1 MKILLPL
8 TCTILASIYAPSV
21 YAENSWYLGAQ
32 YSAQEVASSP
42 DRELNTAGI
51 IAGYQINKFFA
62 LETRFNI
69 GTSGYSNKYSPDQEY
84 KEDIDTQASL
94 FIKGSYP
101 ISNTF
106 SIFALA
112 GVTKSK
118 YEITTTA
125 HHTDIDG
132 NYTQVYPSFITC
144 SESGFNYGVGLNY
157 KISEA
162 FSLFI
167 DYQVL
172 PDLTI
177 VSGVSSSWNS
187 TNIGVNY
194 SF

>member
-8 TCTILASIYAPSV
+8 TCTILASIYTSSV
-21 YAENSWYLGAQ
+21 CADNSWYLGAQ
-32 YSAQEVASSP
+32 YSVQEVASLP

-51 IAGYQINKFFA
+51 VAGYQFNKFFA
-62 LETRFNI
+62 LETRMNI
-69 GTSGYSNKYSPDQEY
+69 GTSGYSHSRSSDQEY
-84 KEDIDTQASL
+84 KEDIDIQASL

-112 GVTKSK
+112 GVSKSK
-118 YEITTTA
+118 YEITTTR

-132 NYTQVYPSFITC
+132 NYTQIYPHIIKH

-157 KISEA
+157 QISEA
-162 FSLFI
+162 FSLYI

-172 PDLTI
+172 PDLVI
-177 VSGVSSSWNS
+177 SSRDLSSWNS
-187 TNIGVNY
+187 TNIGGSY
-194 SF
+194 TF

>member
-8 TCTILASIYAPSV
+8 TCTILVSTYASSAF
-21 YAENSWYLGAQ
+21 AENSWYLGAQ

-51 IAGYQINKFFA
+51 VAGYQFNEFFA
-62 LETRFNI
+62 LETRVNI
-69 GTSGYSNKYSPDQEY
+69 GTTGYSHQILSDQEY

-94 FIKGSYP
+94 LIKASYP
-101 ISNTF
+101 ISNGF
-106 SIFALA
+106 SIYALA
-112 GVTKSK
+112 GMSKSK
-118 YEITTTA
+118 YEITTTS

-132 NYTQVYPSFITC
+132 NTTQTYPHLIKA

-157 KISEA
+157 KISEE
-162 FSLFI
+162 FSLFV

-172 PDLTI
+172 PELSI
-177 VSGVSSSWNS
+177 VSGDSSNWNS
-187 TNIGVNY
+187 INIGVNY